1 MSLDSA
7 FFLLCFLPLAA
18 ILYYLLRGE
27 RSGNILLL
35 ILSLL
40 FCAFG
45 SLSSLC
51 LLLAAALVNYVFGL
65 LILRF
70 PKAGKALAALA
81 VVLDL
86 AFLGAFKYLA
96 FLLSLVLPLPAA
108 GWSGL
113 GVAAPLGISFFTFK
127 CISYIVDTRRDP
139 ACGTRSFF
147 RLLLYISFFPQLT
160 AGPITRF
167 PEFNAQLG
175 ARTRRADDLGQGLRR
190 FVLGLGK
197 KLILAAGAARIA
209 DPVFAQGAPLIAPL
223 AWLGA
228 MAYLMQIY
236 FDFSGYSDMAIGLGR
251 IFGFRTPENFRDP
264 YTADSITDFWRRW
277 HMTLS
282 YWFRD
287 YVYIPLGGN
296 RKGLLR
302 QLVNIIIVWFLTGL
316 WHGAAWN
323 FILWGMFYGFLLILE
338 KLFLLKYLQK
348 APRFLQHSY
357 TMAAVLIAWV
367 FFAFTDIGQGMHYLS
382 RMFASPALYS
392 GLTLYYLRDNLAVL
406 LIGILASTTLL
417 QKADRFLQ
425 ERLPW
430 STPLLCAGCLL
441 LCTAFIVDASYNPF
455 LYFRFRYER
464 KHAEKTESAA
474 VRYHH
479 PCTVRGFH
487 RASAPDLL
495 RKRKPGARCRTG
507 HIHAQCVLRRLRY
520 RL

>member
-1 MSLDSA
+1 MTGYAGTISLEGRRELTVSLDSA
-7 FFLLCFLPLAA
+7 FFLLCFLPLAT

-70 PKAGKALAALA
+70 PKAGKVLAALA

-175 ARTRRADDLGQGLRR
+175 ARTWRADDLGQGLRR

-228 MAYLMQIY
+228 TAYLMQIY

-251 IFGFRTPENFRDP
+251 IFGFRTPENFLDP

-277 HMTLS
+277 HISLS
-282 YWFRD
+282 LWFRD
-287 YVYIPLGGN
+287 YLYIPLGGN
-296 RKGLLR
+296 RKGKGRTAL
-302 QLVNIIIVWFLTGL
+302 NKFIVFVLCGF
-316 WHGAAWN
+316 WHGADWT
-323 FILWGMFYGFLLILE
+323 FLLWGSWHGLLSALESLGVIDTRRWSKSLPGSILCHV
-338 KLFLLKYLQK
+338 Y
-348 APRFLQHSY
+348 
-357 TMAAVLIAWV
+357 AVLAVCLGFVMFRADSVSGGWRV
-367 FFAFTDIGQGMHYLS
+367 LCAMFGAFPGGAAAAAALRTVLS
-382 RMFASPALYS
+382 PV
-392 GLTLYYLRDNLAVL
+392 NVL
-406 LIGILASTTLL
+406 L
-417 QKADRFLQ
+417 
-425 ERLPW
+425 
-430 STPLLCAGCLL
+430 LL
-441 LCTAFIVDASYNPF
+441 LCFILCLPWKNLFPETA
-455 LYFRFRYER
+455 
-464 KHAEKTESAA
+464 AA
-474 VRYHH
+474 LSE
-479 PCTVRGFH
+479 G
-487 RASAPDLL
+487 
-495 RKRKPGARCRTG
+495 
-507 HIHAQCVLRRLRY
+507 RLRPLGY
-520 RL
+520 VFCFCLLIVCLAQLAAGGFAPFIYAQF